1 MAEYKYLINKEENK
15 ESKPNR
21 LNVVN
26 LLKKTKIEQRKEKRK
41 NILVAA
47 AAISALA
54 VSGLIISL

>member
-1 MAEYKYLINKEENK
+1 MADYKYLISKQGKEKITRLSVVDLIKRTKFEENK
-15 ESKPNR
+15 E
-21 LNVVN
+21 
-26 LLKKTKIEQRKEKRK
+26 KKR

>member
-1 MAEYKYLINKEENK
+1 MAQYKYLINK

>member
-1 MAEYKYLINKEENK
+1 VADYKYLISKQGKEKITRLSVVDLIKRTKFEENK
-15 ESKPNR
+15 E
-21 LNVVN
+21 
-26 LLKKTKIEQRKEKRK
+26 KKR

>member
-1 MAEYKYLINKEENK
+1 VVDYKYLISKQRKEKHTRLNVVDLIKRTKFEENK
-15 ESKPNR
+15 E
-21 LNVVN
+21 
-26 LLKKTKIEQRKEKRK
+26 KKR

>member
-1 MAEYKYLINKEENK
+1 VAEYKYLINKEENK